1 MDLNNNSERR
11 TISEDMFH
19 QQGLLLKELQQ
30 QIRDLQATHES
41 AMRQMNEIIDHLSA
55 KRKGKK

>member
-1 MDLNNNSERR
+1 MDLNNNSETR